1 MRSLTRAAWFAGTLI
16 VGLAAGS
23 AGAEPRVQALFTGK
37 AMFSLDGQRF
47 VLSDGDTGPGGLRLV
62 RATSTSAL
70 VEYQGRTRELALE
83 RGRFGGEYQTRA
95 QPELRIPPGPQGGYT
110 LVGRVNG
117 QSVPFVVDTGATAI
131 TLSREEANRLRLPL
145 AGGIEVPVETASGR
159 VTGHRIVIDSVQV
172 GGIEEQRVDAVV
184 LPGDRPATALL
195 GMSFLGR
202 MNMRSEGSV
211 LVLQA
216 R

>member
-1 MRSLTRAAWFAGTLI
+1 MRSFARAAWFAGTLI
-16 VGLAAGS
+16 LGLVASS
-23 AGAEPRVQALFTGK
+23 AGAEPRVHALFSGK

-47 VLSDGDTGPGGLRLV
+47 VLGDGETGPGGLRLV

-70 VEYQGRTRELALE
+70 VEYEGRMRELTLE
-83 RGRFGGEYQTRA
+83 RGRFGGEYQTRS
-95 QPELRIPPGPQGGYT
+95 QPELRIPPSPQGGYT
-110 LVGRVNG
+110 VIGTVNG

-131 TLSREEANRLRLPL
+131 TLSREEAIRLRLPL

-159 VTGHRIVIDSVQV
+159 VTGQRIVIDSVQL

-184 LPGDRPATALL
+184 LPGNRPATALL

-202 MNMRSEGSV
+202 IDMRSEGSV